1 MKGERASHT
10 WQPTVLVNELFL
22 ELVKI
27 KALNPGGGRTDR
39 ELFLGLAAHLMKRM
53 LITHA
58 RPLSRRVQQ
67 VDLYENLNLPA
78 LRAEDLTELD
88 ELLQSLSDI
97 DPQLRMIV
105 EMRVFEGLSLQEIA
119 DQLGCARRTVDR
131 RWFFARNWLQEQ
143 FALDIQES
151 RT

>member
-1 MKGERASHT
+1 
-10 WQPTVLVNELFL
+10 
-22 ELVKI
+22 
-27 KALNPGGGRTDR
+27 
-39 ELFLGLAAHLMKRM
+39 
-53 LITHA
+53 
-58 RPLSRRVQQ
+58 LSRRVEH
-67 VDLYENLNLPA
+67 VDLYENLNPRT

-88 ELLQSLSDI
+88 DLLESLSDI
-97 DPQLRMIV
+97 DPQLRVIV

-143 FALDIQES
+143 FALDIPES